1 MRRLHKLSIFFL
13 LTFLIT
19 PGWTLT
25 FDEIGDMVLEEI
37 WRFHPVSAT
46 YVGIHQYDTLLPDY
60 SQDRIEQM
68 LRRYK
73 ELDQMLMEIDTLT
86 LTQDQLIDYHL
97 LRVNIADE
105 VFTIEKVRAYEKDP
119 LIYVS
124 ACVNGVYSIMLR
136 SAPSVHQKIK
146 AVKQRLSQVRD
157 FLDTAANNLTRPSHV
172 LCEIGIEQLV
182 EGEQLIRD
190 ISETFEDS
198 LSEDERLDFQ
208 TAKNSALAAMKWF
221 AFWLDQNCDPQEPYV
236 LGRDNYN
243 YRLRHIHLLDIDADS
258 LLQLGKGVLASIN
271 IKIDSLEEIYER
283 PTSKKIMLPQ
293 DFGPDDVRAY
303 QQGEIEYMR
312 EFVAQS
318 GIVTVPDRIGALV
331 VVETPGFLRCIIP
344 GIAMHPPGAFEDL
357 NTSYFYVQSLPARF
371 DVAQVEFYYN
381 YVYNRQF
388 RRSVVH
394 EGYPGHHLQISIA
407 HHHPSPVR
415 KCYSDFFFVE
425 GWALYCEEL
434 MSRSELYKDTLGAII
449 NTCYGTKFRAARV
462 VVDVMLQTER
472 FSYEEAVSFLIEA
485 IGYDSTFLSKE
496 VKRYITNPGQP
507 SSYLFGKLQI
517 LELLQKYKAAM
528 GDRFELRNFH
538 DKLLSYGSIPIKLI
552 GKDLMSEIERERM

>member
-1 MRRLHKLSIFFL
+1 MFFSLLFL
-13 LTFLIT
+13 LM

-25 FDEIGDMVLEEI
+25 FDEIGGTVLEEI

-46 YVGIHQYDTLLPDY
+46 YLGIHQYDTLLPDY
-60 SQDRIEQM
+60 SQDRIGKM

-73 ELDQMLMEIDTLT
+73 ELDQVLDEIDTLT
-86 LTQDQLIDYHL
+86 LTRDELIDYHL
-97 LRVNIADE
+97 LKTNIADE
-105 VFTIEKVRAYEKDP
+105 IFTIEKVRAYEKDP

-124 ACVNGVYSIMLR
+124 ACVNGVYSIMIR
-136 SAPSVHQKIK
+136 SAPSVHQKIEG
-146 AVKQRLSQVRD
+146 VKQRLEQVRD
-157 FLDTAANNLTRPSHV
+157 FLDTAAENLTRPSQI
-172 LCEIGIEQLV
+172 LCEISIEQLV

-221 AFWLDQNCDPQEPYV
+221 AFWLDQNSDPQEPYV

-243 YRLRHIHLLDIDADS
+243 YKLRHVHLLDIDADS

-271 IKIDSLEEIYER
+271 TKIDSLEEIYER
-283 PTSKKIMLPQ
+283 PPSKKIILPQ
-293 DFGPDDVRAY
+293 NFGPDDVRAY
-303 QQGEIEYMR
+303 QQDEIEYMR

-318 GIVTVPDRIGALV
+318 GIVTVPDWIGTLV

-344 GIAMHPPGAFEDL
+344 GIAMHPPGPFEDL
-357 NTSYFYVQSLPARF
+357 NTSYFYVQPLPAKF
-371 DVAQVEFYYN
+371 DLAQAEFYYN

-394 EGYPGHHLQISIA
+394 EGYPGHHLQLSIA
-407 HHHPSPVR
+407 HHHASPIR
-415 KCYSDFFFVE
+415 KCYSDYFFVE

-434 MSRSELYKDTLGAII
+434 MSHSELYKDTLGAII
-449 NTCYGTKFRAARV
+449 NSCYGIKFRAARV
-462 VVDVMLQTER
+462 VADVMLQTER
-472 FSYEEAVSFLIEA
+472 FSYEEAVGFLMEA
-485 IGYDSTFLSKE
+485 TGYDSIFLSKE

-507 SSYLFGKLQI
+507 SSYLFGKFQI
-517 LELLQKYKAAM
+517 LELLHEYKAAM
-528 GDRFELRNFH
+528 GDRFELRDFH
-538 DKLLSYGSIPIKLI
+538 DKLLRYGSIPIKLI
-552 GKDLMSEIERERM
+552 RKDLMSEIE